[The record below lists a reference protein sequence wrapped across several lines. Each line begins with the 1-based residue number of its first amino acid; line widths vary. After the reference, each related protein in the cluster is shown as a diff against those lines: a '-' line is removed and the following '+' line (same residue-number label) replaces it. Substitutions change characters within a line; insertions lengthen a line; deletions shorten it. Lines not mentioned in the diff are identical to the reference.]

1 MNSED
6 SRTVMHKSEQGP
18 VILPDALK
26 QYHSARQRRI
36 LLISVIVLAGIFAFF
51 IDLMVGPAGLGFQET
66 LNALL
71 GTGDVS
77 RRIEV
82 IIWQVRVP
90 TSLMAVLVGAA
101 LALAGTEMQTLL
113 SNPLAEPFTL
123 GISSCA
129 ALGAAVAIVLGVSLP
144 FVPVSWAISA
154 NAFLF
159 AALSLVAINLLAGL
173 RGVNRQVLILFGIAL
188 GFTAGALLS
197 LLQFIASAD
206 ALQQLIFWSMG
217 SLARADKSNVL
228 ILTVVVM
235 FCVPFSF
242 AASWRFTILHL
253 GEERAKS
260 LGVNLKRLRL
270 MSLLRISLLSA
281 TAVAFVGIVGFV
293 GLVGP
298 HIARMLV
305 GDDHRYLL
313 PASMSV
319 GAVVM
324 LLASVASKM
333 LVPGTLLPIGIV
345 TALVGLPVFFM
356 LILRQSGA
364 GR

>member
-1 MNSED
+1 KSTHKPSRKIQSSKAQLVSNHSTTD
-6 SRTVMHKSEQGP
+6 SFH
-18 VILPDALK
+18 
-26 QYHSARQRRI
+26 
-36 LLISVIVLAGIFAFF
+36 
-51 IDLMVGPAGLGFQET
+51 ET
-66 LNALL
+66 LNAFL
-71 GTGDVS
+71 GIDDVP

-82 IIWQVRVP
+82 IVWQVRVP
-90 TSLMAVLVGAA
+90 TALMAVLVGAA

-144 FVPVSWAISA
+144 LVPASWTISA

-159 AALSLVAINLLAGL
+159 AAVSLIAINLLASL
-173 RGVNRQVLILFGIAL
+173 RGTNRQVLVLFGIAL

-206 ALQQLIFWSMG
+206 ALQQLVFWSMG
-217 SLARADKSNVL
+217 SLSRADKNSVL
-228 ILTVVVM
+228 ILAIVVVI
-235 FCVPFSF
+235 CVPFSF

-260 LGVNLKRLRL
+260 LGIDLKRLRL
-270 MSLLRISLLSA
+270 TSLLRISLLSA
-281 TAVAFVGIVGFV
+281 TAVAFVGIIGFV

-298 HIARMLV
+298 HVARMLV
-305 GDDHRYLL
+305 GDDHRFLL

-324 LLASVASKM
+324 LLASVASKVI
-333 LVPGTLLPIGIV
+333 VPGTLLPIGIV
-345 TALVGLPVFFM
+345 TALVGLPVFFL
-356 LILRQSGA
+356 LILRQGGA
-364 GR
+364 ER

>member
-1 MNSED
+1 MK
-6 SRTVMHKSEQGP
+6 KSEQWP
-18 VILPDALK
+18 VILPAALR
-26 QYHSARQRRI
+26 QYHRARRRRI
-36 LLISVIVLAGIFAFF
+36 LLISAIVLAGIFAFF
-51 IDLMVGPAGLGFQET
+51 IDLMVGPAGLDFHET
-66 LNALL
+66 VNAFL
-71 GTGDVS
+71 GIADVP

-90 TSLMAVLVGAA
+90 TALMAVLVGAA

-129 ALGAAVAIVLGVSLP
+129 ALGAAVAIVLDVSLP
-144 FVPVSWAISA
+144 LIPASWTISA

-159 AALSLVAINLLAGL
+159 AAASLIAINLLASL
-173 RGVNRQVLILFGIAL
+173 RGTNRQVLVLFGIAL

-206 ALQQLIFWSMG
+206 ALQQLVFWSMG
-217 SLARADKSNVL
+217 SLSRADKNSVL
-228 ILTVVVM
+228 ILAVVVVI
-235 FCVPFSF
+235 CVPFSF

-260 LGVNLKRLRL
+260 LGIDLKRLRL
-270 MSLLRISLLSA
+270 TSLLRISLLSA
-281 TAVAFVGIVGFV
+281 TSVAFVGIIGFV

-298 HIARMLV
+298 HVARMLV
-305 GDDHRYLL
+305 GDDHRFLL

-324 LLASVASKM
+324 LLASVASKVI
-333 LVPGTLLPIGIV
+333 VPGTLLPIGIV

-356 LILRQSGA
+356 LILRQGGA
-364 GR
+364 ER